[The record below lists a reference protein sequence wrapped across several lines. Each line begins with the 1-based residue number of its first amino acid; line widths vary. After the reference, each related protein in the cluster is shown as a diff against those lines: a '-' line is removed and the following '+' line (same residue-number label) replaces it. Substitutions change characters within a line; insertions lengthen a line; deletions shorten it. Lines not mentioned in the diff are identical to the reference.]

1 MSWLHRLFRPH
12 IELETDVARRVAAWQ
27 ALPSPNGRAHL
38 MQQRFVV
45 LDTETSGLDPR
56 RDRVLALAAV
66 EVVDGRIRAGGVARV
81 LRQAQPS
88 SADNILV
95 HGITPATQA
104 AGVAV
109 ETVLLE
115 FLEYAGKDPLVA
127 FHAGFDRE
135 VLGRACRETLGVRL
149 ANAWLDMAALAQA
162 LAPEAING
170 RADLDRLVAYFGIS
184 TGERHRAVSDARA
197 TAELFL
203 MLLARARERRTDTLS
218 ALQACA
224 ERSALNGAGRGLAAP

>member
-1 MSWLHRLFRPH
+1 
-12 IELETDVARRVAAWQ
+12 
-27 ALPSPNGRAHL
+27 
-38 MQQRFVV
+38 
-45 LDTETSGLDPR
+45 
-56 RDRVLALAAV
+56 VLALAAV
-66 EVVDGRIRAGGVARV
+66 EVVGGRIRAGGVARV

-95 HGITPATQA
+95 HGITPTTQA
-104 AGVAV
+104 AGVAL
-109 ETVLLE
+109 ESALLE

-149 ANAWLDMAALAQA
+149 PNAWLDMAALAQA

-170 RADLDRLVAYFGIS
+170 RADLDRLVAHFGIS

-203 MLLARARERRTDTLS
+203 MLLVRARERRVETLS

-224 ERSALNGAGRGLAAP
+224 ERSAFNGAGRGLAAP